1 MSYVCMHAG
10 THTTHFDTYIHTHT
24 SYTHTYTHTG
34 THTHTHTYTDL
45 DDSDWSTVCGYL
57 NALDPNLTKL
67 LGGELGLD
75 VHRLEKMQDL
85 PADMVRAWLRRD
97 DKVTERCGDRLTW
110 NVLVEKLREIG
121 VTGVANDILTIE
133 CRQT

>member
-1 MSYVCMHAG
+1 MSYVCMHA
-10 THTTHFDTYIHTHT
+10 
-24 SYTHTYTHTG
+24 G

-45 DDSDWSTVCGYL
+45 DDSDWATVCHYL
-57 NALDPNLTKL
+57 EALEPNLTRL

-75 VHRLEKMQDL
+75 MHNLERMQNL

-110 NVLVEKLREIG
+110 NVLVKKLRKIG
-121 VTGVANDILTIE
+121 VAGVAIDILRNE
-133 CRQT
+133 CMNDDDIVLGM